1 MKFTLIFFLFFSF
14 SVFSQ
19 TIVDISNDFF
29 QTYVKNGKVDY
40 SRIKTADVNRL
51 AELYSSADI
60 SGWNKSEKK
69 AFYINAYNFYVIKL
83 ITENYPVN
91 SPMDVSGFFDRQK
104 ISVAGSLVTLNEL
117 ENSILRKEF
126 SDARLHFAL
135 VCGAVSCPIIIN
147 EAYYPANLEELLN
160 RQTKLALND
169 NDFIRVS
176 QSENTVEIS
185 EIFKWYKED
194 FETESGS
201 ILNFINKYRTEK
213 LPENFSVSYYLY
225 DWSLNDVKA
234 IDVEQGSSIQTFTAG
249 SLLKKKQIELMS
261 FNSIY
266 TETKSNWIGQNF
278 SGFRTTFVSSLI
290 QFTYGVSKSARFN
303 LGVDLN
309 FKASSTNSTESFQNL
324 TEPFAFKNND
334 STRFGLAYIA
344 PRVRLM
350 PFKKLP
356 NFTIQSSYFVVLP
369 KSPEGDF
376 NLYWIEWNRHIW
388 WNQFFYTKM
397 MANNK
402 LQLFTEVDLLFRLAK
417 GRNQHSILELPAS
430 CFLSYFPNKKVTFY
444 IMSQHTQRFVA
455 YSKNGANSDWPINAN
470 FTNSGV
476 GFKYQLTD
484 ELNIELLYTNFW
496 NAKNAGFGETFNL
509 GFRWVH

>member
-1 MKFTLIFFLFFSF
+1 MRFTLIFFLFFSF

-19 TIVDISNDFF
+19 TIFDVSNDFF

-40 SRIKTADVNRL
+40 SSIKTSDITEL
-51 AELYSSADI
+51 TELYSSTDI
-60 SGWNKSEKK
+60 SGWSKSEKK

-83 ITENYPVN
+83 ITEDYPVN
-91 SPMDVSGFFDRQK
+91 SPMDVIGFFDRKK
-104 ISVAGSLVTLNEL
+104 INVAGSNITLNEL
-117 ENSILRKEF
+117 ENEILRKEF
-126 SDARLHFAL
+126 SDARLHFVL
-135 VCGAVSCPIIIN
+135 VCGAVGCPVIIP
-147 EAYYPANLEELLN
+147 EAYFPLKLDNLLD
-160 RQTKLALND
+160 RQAILAIND
-169 NDFIRVS
+169 KNFIRVNPNEKS
-176 QSENTVEIS
+176 IEIS

-194 FETESGS
+194 FEAEFSS

-213 LPENFSVSYYLY
+213 LSENYLISYYSY
-225 DWSLNDVKA
+225 DWSLNDVKDNNA
-234 IDVEQGSSIQTFTAG
+234 SQTKSIQTFTAG
-249 SLLKKKQIELMS
+249 SLLKKKQFELVS

-266 TETKSNWIGQNF
+266 SETKTNWMNQTF
-278 SGFRTTFVSSLI
+278 SGFRTTFSSSLL

-309 FKASSTNSTESFQNL
+309 FKASSSNSSENFNNI

-356 NFTIQSSYFVVLP
+356 NFTIQSSYFVILP

-417 GRNQHSILELPAS
+417 GSNQHSILELPAS
-430 CFLSYFPNKKVTFY
+430 CFLSYFPNKKVTLY

-484 ELNIELLYTNFW
+484 GLNIELFYTNFW